1 MALFG
6 MTNPHTLAG
15 GTPSSA
21 TLGAND
27 RDFRPR
33 NIHEMAFKLW
43 PTSPT
48 PFTYLTSK
56 LPSRTTDDPEYKIFE
71 WRLPVMTWTVD
82 SVATASTVHE
92 ITIDAAGIAAGDAYG
107 VKVGDLL
114 EVEGTNQ
121 QYIVT
126 TATGDATTAGEDFKV
141 TEWNTTTDP
150 AAADVLRWV
159 GSIYEEGSLSPESI
173 SRLHS
178 VVYNYTQIFKD
189 AVEITGTADATRMRP
204 KKPWP
209 QMKGECLERYLMKH
223 ETALLRGQRKELLT
237 GTHPKR
243 SMGGL
248 EYFITSTYAKDW
260 GGSMSLEDLED
271 QLQTLFQYGS
281 KDKAF
286 LCGNTAIKILNRV
299 ARNHAALNFDLT
311 SNMNKDESFGLVVK
325 TWVTPFGIL
334 RLIPHDLMSESTVYT
349 KDGYC
354 LDMKYLQRV
363 KLRGRDTKW
372 HGNAEEND
380 RDGKKGYY
388 MGELGFSLA
397 LPEVHQK
404 WTDIAAYAPDV

>member
-6 MTNPHTLAG
+6 MTNPHTLG
-15 GTPSSA
+15 GGA
-21 TLGAND
+21 MGGAVGAND

-48 PFTYLTSK
+48 PFTYMTSK

-71 WRLPVMTWTVD
+71 WRLPQLEWSIISDSNEDPGAGQHVVTV
-82 SVATASTVHE
+82 
-92 ITIDAAGIAAGDAYG
+92 AAGEAWGL
-107 VKVGDLL
+107 KVGDLL
-114 EVEGTNQ
+114 EAEGTAL
-121 QYIVT
+121 QYMVI
-126 TATGDATTAGEDFKV
+126 TATTDGAAFTVEEWVGD
-141 TEWNTTTDP
+141 TETSPLMN
-150 AAADVLRWV
+150 LRWV
-159 GSIYEEGSLSPESI
+159 GSIYEEGGLSPESI
-173 SRLHS
+173 SRLHT

-189 AVEITGTADATRMRP
+189 SVEITGTADATRMRP

-209 QMKGECLERYLMKH
+209 QMKAECLERYLMKH

-248 EYFITSTYAKDW
+248 EYFITNTYAKDW
-260 GGSMSLEDLED
+260 AGSVSLLDLED

-286 LCGNTAIKILNRV
+286 VCGNTAIKILNRV
-299 ARNHAALNFDLT
+299 CRNHAALNFDLT
-311 SNMNKDESFGLVVK
+311 ASMNMDESFGLVVK

-334 RLIPHDLMSESTVYT
+334 RLVPHDLMSQSAVYT
-349 KDGYC
+349 SDGYC

-372 HGNAEEND
+372 QGKAEEND

-388 MGELGFSLA
+388 QGELGFSLA

-404 WTDIAAYAPDV
+404 WTDMSAYAPDE

>member
-6 MTNPHTLAG
+6 MTNPHTLG
-15 GTPSSA
+15 GGAMGSA
-21 TLGAND
+21 VGAND

-48 PFTYLTSK
+48 PFTYMTSK

-71 WRLPVMTWTVD
+71 WRLPQMTWDPSSIANDTPGATQHTITV
-82 SVATASTVHE
+82 
-92 ITIDAAGIAAGDAYG
+92 AAGEAYG
-107 VKVGDLL
+107 LKVGDLI
-114 EVEGTNQ
+114 EVEGTDQ

-126 TATGDATTAGEDFKV
+126 TATANGTTFVV
-141 TEWNTTTDP
+141 TEWSTTTHPLDTDTLSW
-150 AAADVLRWV
+150 A
-159 GSIYEEGSLSPESI
+159 GSVYEEGGLSPESI

-189 AVEITGTADATRMRP
+189 AVEITGTADSTRFRP

-209 QMKGECLERYLMKH
+209 QMKAECLERFLMKH
-223 ETALLRGQRKELLT
+223 EKALLRGQRKEDLT

-243 SMGGL
+243 TMGGL

-260 GGSMSLEDLED
+260 AGSMSLEDLED

-286 LCGNTAIKILNRV
+286 ICGNTAIKILNRV

-311 SNMNKDESFGLVVK
+311 GNMNKDESFGLVIK
-325 TWVTPFGIL
+325 EWVTPFGIL
-334 RLIPHDLMSESTVYT
+334 RLVPHDLMSQSATYT

-354 LDMKYLQRV
+354 IDMKYVQRV
-363 KLRGRDTKW
+363 KLGGRDTKW
-372 HGNAEEND
+372 YPNAEEND

-404 WTDIAAYAPDV
+404 WTDISNYAPDA